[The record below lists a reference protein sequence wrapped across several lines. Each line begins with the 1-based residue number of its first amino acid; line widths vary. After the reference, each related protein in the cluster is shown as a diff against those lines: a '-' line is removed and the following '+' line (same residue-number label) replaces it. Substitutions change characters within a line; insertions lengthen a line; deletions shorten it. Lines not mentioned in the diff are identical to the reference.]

1 MIIETAKTRAIENMH
16 LLTDMQGNLI
26 EINIELGGLETSV
39 YIENLIITEENGII
53 MLDSNSADSIP
64 IHINKECL
72 LEIDYEFSNCL
83 TLYMLGGTIT
93 ISKI

>member
-1 MIIETAKTRAIENMH
+1 MIIKTAKTRVIENMS

-26 EINIELGGLETSV
+26 EIDIKLGGLETSI
-39 YIENLIITEENGII
+39 YIEDLLITEENGNII
-53 MLDSNSADSIP
+53 LDSNSADSIP

-72 LEIDYEFSNCL
+72 LEIDYEFTDCL